1 MSWVFTEKAFSIT
14 ITIKTK
20 EKISGGIEELEEE
33 NPEETFESKIN
44 YIQVKATVT
53 DAASIALYGERKP
66 NNEGTLEF
74 PLAETEAQCKRIGEN
89 IILDSHRFI
98 KQPDFRVPF
107 NPKLIVGNTVELT
120 DKKIGYDEDSY
131 LVEEVIHYIDIDKE
145 GKLKARTRIGC
156 VYYA

>member
-1 MSWVFTEKAFSIT
+1 VDETFTST
-14 ITIKTK
+14 ITYTQIKA
-20 EKISGGIEELEEE
+20 SVQDV
-33 NPEETFESKIN
+33 N
-44 YIQVKATVT
+44 
-53 DAASIALYGERKP
+53 SIALYGERKP

-98 KQPDFRVPF
+98 KQPDFLVNF

-120 DKKIGYDEDSY
+120 DKKIGYNADRY
-131 LVEEVIHYIDIDKE
+131 FVEEVIHTISINSQTGAVKP
-145 GKLKARTRIGC
+145 RTRIGC